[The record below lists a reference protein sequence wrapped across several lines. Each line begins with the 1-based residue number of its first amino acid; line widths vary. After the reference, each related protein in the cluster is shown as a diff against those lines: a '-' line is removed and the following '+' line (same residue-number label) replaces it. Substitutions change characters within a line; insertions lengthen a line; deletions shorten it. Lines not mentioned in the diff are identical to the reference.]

1 MIVHTKMKAQKTV
14 KNLKVKN
21 LKIALA
27 ESITGGL
34 IAKTITDVPGAS
46 RVFEYGWVAYS
57 NQAKNKILGVPLKTL
72 EKYGSVSKETTSS
85 MVRGAKNKSGADITV
100 AVTGFAGPEAPKKSD
115 RGKVFIA
122 VLTDKHLK
130 IVEKKFKGNREEIRT
145 QTCDTAL
152 SLIDEVI
159 RGGKNGRKIK

>member
-34 IAKTITDVPGAS
+34 IAETITDVPGAS
-46 RVFEYGWVAYS
+46 QVFEYGFVTYS

-72 EKYGSVSKETTSS
+72 
-85 MVRGAKNKSGADITV
+85 
-100 AVTGFAGPEAPKKSD
+100 
-115 RGKVFIA
+115 
-122 VLTDKHLK
+122 
-130 IVEKKFKGNREEIRT
+130 
-145 QTCDTAL
+145 
-152 SLIDEVI
+152 
-159 RGGKNGRKIK
+159 